1 MSRVCDPVARVSRSP
16 GPLTHL
22 ASVGLTP
29 TPSEESVCFIR
40 ARIGGG
46 IISRLTLTRERFR
59 GYPDRRAT
67 VSCLE
72 MNSLVQLLA
81 RDPWMRLHP
90 EDGKRPPLCRV
101 MTFGKATSLPQLLAN
116 GIHRAA

>member
-1 MSRVCDPVARVSRSP
+1 MSRVCDAVTRVSRSP

-72 MNSLVQLLA
+72 MNSLA
-81 RDPWMRLHP
+81 DSYCREEYCRCSE
-90 EDGKRPPLCRV
+90 ED
-101 MTFGKATSLPQLLAN
+101 
-116 GIHRAA
+116 